1 MCIFCFPRLQV
12 DALELVVRDKASNL
26 ARLTAQRN
34 ELNGRVRL
42 LREELFA
49 LQEVC
54 CTHALPRV
62 FSPAITPVRP
72 LPRRGCAQPG
82 SHVGEVVKAMGKT
95 KVLVKVNPEGKYV
108 VDLDKDIDINKCKPN
123 QRVALRSDSYTLH
136 KILPTKVDPMVQ
148 LMKVEKV
155 PDSTYDMV
163 GGLGKQIREIKEVRN
178 CRLCQRNCQLIY
190 MAVRSPPSLLPYL
203 PSSFRTPGHRT
214 AHQAPRAFRIPRRS
228 AAQGRPPL
236 WTTWDGQN
244 LACTCRCAPHRL
256 HLRPRLG
263 CRTGA
268 KVYWRGN
275 CFSLPISL
283 EPTLSSTQS
292 TTSLTLEYNKI
303 ASTGF
308 ENGTRT
314 FCYGARG
321 RAVDY
326 FHG

>member
-190 MAVRSPPSLLPYL
+190 MAVRSPPP
-203 PSSFRTPGHRT
+203 
-214 AHQAPRAFRIPRRS
+214 
-228 AAQGRPPL
+228 
-236 WTTWDGQN
+236 
-244 LACTCRCAPHRL
+244 
-256 HLRPRLG
+256 
-263 CRTGA
+263 
-268 KVYWRGN
+268 
-275 CFSLPISL
+275 SLP
-283 EPTLSSTQS
+283 
-292 TTSLTLEYNKI
+292 
-303 ASTGF
+303 
-308 ENGTRT
+308 
-314 FCYGARG
+314 
-321 RAVDY
+321 
-326 FHG
+326 